1 MGDTRVA
8 DGSKVVG
15 SDGSGIGTVKE
26 VREDHLVVS
35 VGTLL
40 KHDVYVPIDRISAT
54 EREDEVAVDI
64 PASEVDAEGW
74 RFPPNAG
81 YEHEDPEYPEVP
93 ETTTIQAAGMSSGRL
108 SAPEPQGALR
118 DDGMID
124 QDEVPNEDL
133 PSYDRPNTVTPDDRQ
148 TS

>member
-1 MGDTRVA
+1 MGTTQVA
-8 DGSKVVG
+8 DGAKLVG

-54 EREDEVAVDI
+54 DRDDEVLVDI
-64 PASEVDAEGW
+64 PAGQVDAEGW

-124 QDEVPNEDL
+124 QAEVPNEDL
-133 PSYDRPNTVTPDDRQ
+133 PSHDRPNSVNPDDRRN
-148 TS
+148 S